1 MSKFLTLAI
10 GVFALAGVMP
20 ATPIACPSGGSL
32 AVLIA
37 LPTTGPDAG
46 CQSQDKIFSN
56 FAYDPLGGS
65 VSASNITAGLV
76 FQQPGGNTDIHGW
89 NFIPTVGSW
98 ATGFTLSFTISI
110 APGNPNVSIFASKD
124 QIDSGLLPNGVVMT
138 DVQTGVGTLTTTGVA
153 GSETLQVS
161 YPGLQSITTSSAAT
175 IPTGSGLL
183 SFEQEWF
190 ESTANATPE
199 PITMLLAGA
208 GLLCLGF
215 LQRRPRKA

>member
-1 MSKFLTLAI
+1 
-10 GVFALAGVMP
+10 
-20 ATPIACPSGGSL
+20 
-32 AVLIA
+32 
-37 LPTTGPDAG
+37 
-46 CQSQDKIFSN
+46 
-56 FAYDPLGGS
+56 
-65 VSASNITAGLV
+65 
-76 FQQPGGNTDIHGW
+76 
-89 NFIPTVGSW
+89 
-98 ATGFTLSFTISI
+98 
-110 APGNPNVSIFASKD
+110 
-124 QIDSGLLPNGVVMT
+124 MT